1 MMDSMKKV
9 MKVMG
14 FLFLAGVITA
24 GIVWWYSRT
33 SNPWNAKSV
42 GNTPAR
48 DGHIVRNFN
57 PVSNPWFFFN
67 GDESRLRG
75 FLFRF
80 EKSALRHD

>member
-14 FLFLAGVITA
+14 FLFLAGVIIA

-42 GNTPAR
+42 GNRPAR
-48 DGHIVRNFN
+48 DAHIVRNIN
-57 PVSNPWFFFN
+57 PVSNPWFFFD
-67 GDESRLRG
+67 GDESLLWVSVFHFG
-75 FLFRF
+75 KN
-80 EKSALRHD
+80 ELRHD